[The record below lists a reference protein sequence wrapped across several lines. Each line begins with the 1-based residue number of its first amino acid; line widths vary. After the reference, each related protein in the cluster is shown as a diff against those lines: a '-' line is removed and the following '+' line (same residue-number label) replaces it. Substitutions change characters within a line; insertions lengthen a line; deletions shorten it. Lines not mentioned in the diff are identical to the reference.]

1 MSAWWHQRSIFWC
14 LVVGLHFWSK
24 DGSGANSPQWN
35 ERYGRRVQAPWSR
48 SFVSM
53 ILLERG
59 GKEDAIL
66 WKLCSWSIRFTFCFC
81 ACFFLLAWACFEGAL
96 LLQACTRV
104 SKCPINF
111 EKQTV
116 TAWSEEL
123 RKLFN
128 SWYRIELTNV
138 QKSLLREH
146 KPGTLALVSSW
157 NLLFR
162 EY

>member
-1 MSAWWHQRSIFWC
+1 M
-14 LVVGLHFWSK
+14 LYY
-24 DGSGANSPQWN
+24 GSCAHGQ
-35 ERYGRRVQAPWSR
+35 
-48 SFVSM
+48 FD
-53 ILLERG
+53 LLFAFLR
-59 GKEDAIL
+59 L
-66 WKLCSWSIRFTFCFC
+66 L
-81 ACFFLLAWACFEGAL
+81 LLACLRCFEGAL

-128 SWYRIELTNV
+128 IWYHIELTNV

-146 KPGTLALVSSW
+146 KPGTLALVSS
-157 NLLFR
+157 
-162 EY
+162 